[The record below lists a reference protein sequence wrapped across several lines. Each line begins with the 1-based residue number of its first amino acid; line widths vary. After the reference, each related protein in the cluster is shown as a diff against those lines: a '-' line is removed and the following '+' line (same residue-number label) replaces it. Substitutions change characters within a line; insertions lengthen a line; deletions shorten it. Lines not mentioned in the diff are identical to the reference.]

1 MVNGYWLMVI
11 GKNNYKVNLF
21 CVGITK
27 KLTKQ
32 SDILGLLHFMLPGS
46 RLVSTS
52 VAKWVLFPEYMN

>member
-1 MVNGYWLMVI
+1 MVI

-21 CVGITK
+21 CVFITK

-52 VAKWVLFPEYMN
+52 VAKWVLFHENMN